1 MMKVIDISAWQ
12 TEIDWQGLVDS
23 GVEGVILK
31 IGQEDNLDDMFVEH
45 VNHAVEYGLKY
56 GVYYYAKACNYD
68 EAVRE
73 ADIVA
78 SWLKEYLRGETPEL
92 GIWYDAESPK
102 MLLNGDDITSVCMA
116 FLNQLTNYGH
126 QYQGIYSSWNWL
138 SKEGAHHI
146 HIDDLP
152 EYVPIWVAQYSSHCD
167 LKDEYP
173 DRVRIWQYT
182 DGLYGMSL
190 DGDIYYG
197 D

>member
-23 GVEGVILK
+23 GVDGVILK

-116 FLNQLTNYGH
+116 FLNRLTDYGH

-182 DGLYGMSL
+182 DSLYGMSL
-190 DGDIYYG
+190 DGNIYY
-197 D
+197 DD

>member
-23 GVEGVILK
+23 GVDGVILK

-182 DGLYGMSL
+182 DSLYGMSL
-190 DGDIYYG
+190 DGDIYY
-197 D
+197 DD

>member
-1 MMKVIDISAWQ
+1 MKVIDISAWQ
-12 TEIDWQGLVDS
+12 TKVDWQGLVDS

-92 GIWYDAESPK
+92 GIWYVAESPK

-182 DGLYGMSL
+182 DSLYGMSL
-190 DGDIYYG
+190 DGDIYYN

>member
-1 MMKVIDISAWQ
+1 MKVIDISAWQ

-23 GVEGVILK
+23 GVDGVILK

-102 MLLNGDDITSVCMA
+102 MLLNSDDITSVCMA

-182 DGLYGMSL
+182 DSLYGMSL
-190 DGDIYYG
+190 DGDIYYN

>member
-12 TEIDWQGLVDS
+12 TKVDWQGLVDS
-23 GVEGVILK
+23 GVDGVILK
-31 IGQEDNLDDMFVEH
+31 IGQKDNLDDMFVEH
-45 VNHAVEYGLKY
+45 VNNAVEYGLKY

-78 SWLKEYLRGETPEL
+78 GWLKEYLRGETPEL
-92 GIWYDAESPK
+92 GIWYDAESNK

-116 FLNQLTNYGH
+116 FLNRLTDYGH

-138 SKEGAHHI
+138 SKEGAHYI

-173 DRVRIWQYT
+173 DRIRIWQYT
-182 DGLYGMSL
+182 DSLYGMSL
-190 DGDIYYG
+190 DGDIYYN

>member
-1 MMKVIDISAWQ
+1 MKVIDISAWQ
-12 TEIDWQGLVDS
+12 TKVDWQGLVDS

-182 DGLYGMSL
+182 DSLYGMSL
-190 DGDIYYG
+190 DGDIYYN